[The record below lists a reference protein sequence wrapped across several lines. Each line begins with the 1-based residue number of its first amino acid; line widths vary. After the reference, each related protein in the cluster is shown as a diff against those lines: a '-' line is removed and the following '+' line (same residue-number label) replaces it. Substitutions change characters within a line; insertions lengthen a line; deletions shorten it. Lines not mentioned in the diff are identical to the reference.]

1 MKRKI
6 RLRNRNFSWKGMTIF
21 PNTLKWLRPE
31 RRVFGQLKRGLRRR
45 KQVHARVVIW
55 VMRLGVIV
63 VLILVGLL
71 SKASALYNDDADF

>member
-6 RLRNRNFSWKGMTIF
+6 RLRNRNSSWKGMMISR
-21 PNTLKWLRPE
+21 NTLKWLRPE

-63 VLILVGLL
+63 ALILVSLL
-71 SKASALYNDDADF
+71 SKASAFREHDADS